1 MTKKI
6 TNSFDDIGDFDFFD
20 FSDVDPV
27 EVKKGAI
34 ANDLCALIAHEHLS
48 RAKLARKLK
57 WKPSRLTK
65 VLSGEQNLTVKTITD
80 IAVAL
85 EYDFR
90 ICFHKIHETID
101 VQPWEKKLRAIPKV
115 VEQKKSS
122 NNFLIWQV
130 QTCDEVK
137 EDIRADRA
145 KDLYIS
151 VEVPVHSTNI
161 TKTINVQPEVKSIE
175 NRAHS
180 IKDLIFSTSEKMV
193 VQNV

>member
-1 MTKKI
+1 MTTKI

-48 RAKLARKLK
+48 RAKLAKKLK

-90 ICFHKIHETID
+90 LCFHKAYESVD
-101 VQPWEKKLRAIPKV
+101 VQPWEKKLRSLPKV
-115 VEQKKSS
+115 VEQKTSS
-122 NNFLIWQV
+122 SNFLIWQV
-130 QTCDEVK
+130 QTCDEVE
-137 EDIRADRA
+137 EDIKCDRA

-151 VEVPVHSTNI
+151 VDVPVHSRSTV
-161 TKTINVQPEVKSIE
+161 KTINVQPVVKHIE
-175 NRAHS
+175 NKAHS
-180 IKDLIFSTSEKMV
+180 IKDFIFDSSEKMV